1 LNSKPIYFRSDLN
14 RGAEDKS
21 NHNSILQPVITVNSG
36 QMFLWEKYQN
46 MWYGIYGNYI
56 LKFSINE
63 DNTLFFD
70 SFPIL
75 NHWEKIVFRLD
86 EDIDYISSLFV
97 SDPLV
102 PQLFKTYSGLRL
114 TRQDPYQC
122 MISFACS
129 SNTNIAMIRRML
141 RNLCQKFGTKTQVD
155 NRIFF
160 TFPTIRNLYNAS
172 INELC
177 SCGTGYRAKT
187 IKSIVESI
195 VSGSLSVNEL
205 CHCNYDEAKKKLL
218 SIYGIGNKIAD
229 CILLFS
235 LEKTE
240 AFPIDVWVARSLYSY
255 YSELLNQPNLR
266 LDLKSSKLT
275 SNQYDIVSR
284 IMRQHFGK
292 YAGYVQQYLYFHMRH
307 KAKKKW

>member
-1 LNSKPIYFRSDLN
+1 
-14 RGAEDKS
+14 
-21 NHNSILQPVITVNSG
+21 
-36 QMFLWEKYQN
+36 MFLWEEYQN
-46 MWYGIYGNYI
+46 TWYGVYGNYI
-56 LKFSINE
+56 LKFSINK
-63 DNTLFFD
+63 DNSFFFD
-70 SFPIL
+70 SFPKL

-86 EDIDYISSLFV
+86 EDIDYISSLFD

-102 PQLFKTYSGLRL
+102 SQLFRTYSGLRL

-129 SNTNIAMIRRML
+129 SNTNIAMIRQML
-141 RNLCQKFGTKTQVD
+141 SKLCRKFGKKAKVD
-155 NRIFF
+155 GKMFF
-160 TFPTIRNLYNAS
+160 TFPTVRNLYNAS

-187 IKSIVESI
+187 IKSIAENL
-195 VSGSLSVNEL
+195 VSGSLCISEL
-205 CHCNYDEAKKKLL
+205 CQFEYDEAKKELL

-235 LEKTE
+235 LDKTE
-240 AFPIDVWVARSLYSY
+240 AFPIDVWIGRSLYYY
-255 YSELLNQPNLR
+255 YSDLLERQNLR

-275 SNQYDIVSR
+275 SNQYDVVSK

-307 KAKKKW
+307 EANKKW